1 MGIRIKVLLT
11 ILLLTFSS
19 ALWASTG
26 DRATTECV
34 YPARC
39 QVNANL
45 NVRSGP
51 SKRYS
56 KIGLLQ
62 KYDYITVQSITGP
75 NSDLWGAID
84 YGGKQGYVSM
94 RYVTYIEPL
103 CDPTTQALSHPKKAS
118 KFFAGVRTL
127 FSWILWIIVT
137 ILALYLLQYIIALAI
152 YAGMFAGAGALL
164 FLLFGGSGETGAIV
178 GLMVAATVGG
188 CLLILRMDIDLPDI
202 NLGGIIRVIFL
213 GAYYIISFPSVTL
226 ALFL

>member
-1 MGIRIKVLLT
+1 MGIRIKILLP

-19 ALWASTG
+19 VLWAHTG
-26 DRATTECV
+26 DRSITESV

-94 RYVTYIEPL
+94 R
-103 CDPTTQALSHPKKAS
+103 
-118 KFFAGVRTL
+118 
-127 FSWILWIIVT
+127 
-137 ILALYLLQYIIALAI
+137 
-152 YAGMFAGAGALL
+152 
-164 FLLFGGSGETGAIV
+164 
-178 GLMVAATVGG
+178 
-188 CLLILRMDIDLPDI
+188 
-202 NLGGIIRVIFL
+202 
-213 GAYYIISFPSVTL
+213 
-226 ALFL
+226 